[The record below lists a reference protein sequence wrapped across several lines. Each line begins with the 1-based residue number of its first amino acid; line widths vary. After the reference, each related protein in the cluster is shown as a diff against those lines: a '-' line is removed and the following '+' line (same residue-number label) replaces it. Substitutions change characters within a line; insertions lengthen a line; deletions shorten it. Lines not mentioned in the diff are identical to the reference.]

1 MAGKVRVH
9 ELAKELGVTARQLL
23 LWISEEGEFARSASS
38 TLPAPVARRLREAHA
53 GPSGNR
59 PLARPAIQGSSA
71 AEPPY
76 HFVRQADE
84 ATAHHRDYLSGRLD
98 RALCGVEDVAPVA
111 AEESPSEVCTACQDR
126 LPRYEASWWRA
137 RCLETASE
145 LKQLRQRYAK
155 LEEQLRNRREP
166 ARAQKN
172 AQEKGDGQ
180 PAAKGARANTGQ
192 VTQYCVGCK
201 ARKSMKGFD
210 VGRGLCAEC
219 RSQARSNN
227 ASNNASNRG
236 AQAKKTPPPQTGPKS
251 WKCPNCLKRI
261 EVDKKRALVQHQN
274 ARGLRCAGSGFQ
286 LPERS
291 VDAMDYRVAGS
302 FEGGRR

>member
-9 ELAKELGVTARQLL
+9 ELAKELGVTAKQLL

-38 TLPAPVARRLREAHA
+38 TLPSPLARRLREAHA

-59 PLARPAIQGSSA
+59 PLAQRGTRGSGA
-71 AEPPY
+71 EEPPY
-76 HFVRQADE
+76 HFVRRADE
-84 ATAHHRDYLSGRLD
+84 ATAHHRDYMSGRLD
-98 RALCGVEDVAPVA
+98 RSLCGVEDVAPLA

-126 LPRYEASWWRA
+126 LPKYEAGWWRL
-137 RCLETASE
+137 RYLKTASE
-145 LKQLRQRYAK
+145 LRQLQQRCLK
-155 LEEQLRNRREP
+155 LEEQVRSRREP

-172 AQEKGDGQ
+172 AQEKRDGQ
-180 PAAKGARANTGQ
+180 KPPAKARANTGQ
-192 VTQYCVGCK
+192 PTQYCVGCK
-201 ARKSMKGFD
+201 SRKSMKGFD

-219 RSQARSNN
+219 RSQAS
-227 ASNNASNRG
+227 SNNASNRG
-236 AQAKKTPPPQTGPKS
+236 AHPKKPPPPQTGPKS

>member
-9 ELAKELGVTARQLL
+9 ELAKELGVTAKQLL

-53 GPSGNR
+53 RQSGNR
-59 PLARPAIQGSSA
+59 PLARGPQGPGA
-71 AEPPY
+71 EEPPY
-76 HFVRQADE
+76 HFVRRSDE

-98 RALCGVEDVAPVA
+98 RTLCGVEDVAPLA
-111 AEESPSEVCTACQDR
+111 AEESPYEVCTACQDR
-126 LPRYEASWWRA
+126 LPKYEASWWRA
-137 RCLETASE
+137 RCLKTASD
-145 LKQLRQRYAK
+145 LKQLRQKCVK
-155 LEEQLRNRREP
+155 LEEQLRNRRDP
-166 ARAQKN
+166 ARGQKN
-172 AQEKGDGQ
+172 TPEKRDSQ
-180 PAAKGARANTGQ
+180 KPLTKGTRANTGQ

-201 ARKSMKGFD
+201 SRKSMKGFD

-227 ASNNASNRG
+227 ASNRG
-236 AQAKKTPPPQTGPKS
+236 AQSKKPPPPQTGPKS

-261 EVDKKRALVQHQN
+261 EVDKKRVLVQHQN

>member
-38 TLPAPVARRLREAHA
+38 TLPGPVARRLREAHA
-53 GPSGNR
+53 GRPGNR
-59 PLARPAIQGSSA
+59 PPAQTGVQGSNA
-71 AEPPY
+71 DEPPY

-84 ATAHHRDYLSGRLD
+84 ATAHHRDYLSGRSD
-98 RALCGVEDVAPVA
+98 RALCGVEDVAPLA

-126 LPRYEASWWRA
+126 LPVYEASWWRA
-137 RCLETASE
+137 RCLKTASE
-145 LKQLRQRYAK
+145 LKQLQQKCVK
-155 LEEQLRNRREP
+155 LEEQLGKRREP
-166 ARAQKN
+166 ARPQKN
-172 AQEKGDGQ
+172 AQEKRDGQ
-180 PAAKGARANTGQ
+180 RSPAKGNRGNAGQ
-192 VTQYCVGCK
+192 ITQYCVGCK
-201 ARKSMKGFD
+201 SRKSMKGFD

-219 RSQARSNN
+219 RNRTRPTS
-227 ASNNASNRG
+227 ASHRG
-236 AQAKKTPPPQTGPKS
+236 AQAKKAPPPQTGPKS

-274 ARGLRCAGSGFQ
+274 ARGLRCAGSGYQ

>member
-9 ELAKELGVTARQLL
+9 ELAKELGVTAKQLL

-53 GPSGNR
+53 GSSGNR
-59 PLARPAIQGSSA
+59 PLAQPGIQGSSA
-71 AEPPY
+71 EVPPY
-76 HFVRQADE
+76 YFVRHADE
-84 ATAHHRDYLSGRLD
+84 PTAHHRDYLSGRSD
-98 RALCGVEDVAPVA
+98 RTLCGVEDVEPLP

-126 LPRYEASWWRA
+126 LPKYEARWWRL
-137 RCLETASE
+137 RYLKTASE
-145 LKQLRQRYAK
+145 LRQLQQRCAK
-155 LEEQLRNRREP
+155 REEQLRNRRET

-172 AQEKGDGQ
+172 AQEKRDGQ
-180 PAAKGARANTGQ
+180 RPPAKGARGNTGQ
-192 VTQYCVGCK
+192 ITQYCVGCK
-201 ARKSMKGFD
+201 SRKSTNGFD
-210 VGRGLCAEC
+210 VARGLCAEC
-219 RSQARSNN
+219 RGQARPNN
-227 ASNNASNRG
+227 LSSRG
-236 AQAKKTPPPQTGPKS
+236 AQGKKAPPTPAGPKS

-274 ARGLRCAGSGFQ
+274 ARGLRCTGSGYQ

>member
-9 ELAKELGVTARQLL
+9 ELAKELGVTAKQLL

-53 GPSGNR
+53 GRSGNR
-59 PLARPAIQGSSA
+59 PLARIDIQGSHA
-71 AEPPY
+71 DGPPY

-84 ATAHHRDYLSGRLD
+84 AVAHHRDYLSGRLD
-98 RALCGVEDVAPVA
+98 RALCGVEDVEPLA
-111 AEESPSEVCTACQDR
+111 AEESPSEVCNACQDR

-137 RCLETASE
+137 QCLKTASE
-145 LKQLRQRYAK
+145 LKQLRQKCVK
-155 LEEQLRNRREP
+155 LEEQIRNRREP
-166 ARAQKN
+166 ARPQKSE
-172 AQEKGDGQ
+172 QEKRDGQ
-180 PAAKGARANTGQ
+180 KPPAKGAKGNAGQ
-192 VTQYCVGCK
+192 ITQYCVGCK
-201 ARKSMKGFD
+201 SRKSMHGFD

-219 RSQARSNN
+219 RRQAR
-227 ASNNASNRG
+227 SNNASNRG
-236 AQAKKTPPPQTGPKS
+236 AQAKKTTPTQTGPKS

-261 EVDKKRALVQHQN
+261 EVDKKRTIVQHLN
-274 ARGLRCAGSGFQ
+274 ARGLRCAGSGYQ

>member
-53 GPSGNR
+53 DPSGSR
-59 PLARPAIQGSSA
+59 PLAQRGIRGPSA
-71 AEPPY
+71 EEPPY
-76 HFVRQADE
+76 HFVRQAE
-84 ATAHHRDYLSGRLD
+84 KKTAHHRDYLSGRPD
-98 RALCGVEDVAPVA
+98 RALCGVEDVAPLA

-137 RCLETASE
+137 RCLKTASE
-145 LKQLRQRYAK
+145 LKQLRQKCVK

-172 AQEKGDGQ
+172 AQQKRDGQ
-180 PAAKGARANTGQ
+180 KPPAKGARGNAGQ
-192 VTQYCVGCK
+192 ITQYCVDCK
-201 ARKSMKGFD
+201 SRKSMQGFD
-210 VGRGLCAEC
+210 VGRGLCADC
-219 RSQARSNN
+219 RGQSRSNN
-227 ASNNASNRG
+227 VSHRG
-236 AQAKKTPPPQTGPKS
+236 VQAKKAPPAAAGPKS

-261 EVDKKRALVQHQN
+261 DVDKKRALVQHQN
-274 ARGLRCAGSGFQ
+274 ARGLRCAGSGYQ